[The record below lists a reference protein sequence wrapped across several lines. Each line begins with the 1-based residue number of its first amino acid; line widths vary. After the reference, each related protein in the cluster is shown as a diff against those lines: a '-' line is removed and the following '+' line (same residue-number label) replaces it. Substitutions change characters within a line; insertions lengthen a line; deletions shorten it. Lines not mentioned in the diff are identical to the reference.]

1 MFVDRAKILVRGGKG
16 GNGCVAFR
24 REKFVPRGGPSGGDG
39 GNGGNV
45 YLEANPHLFTLLDF
59 TYKRIYEAP
68 SGKNGQGGRKHGA
81 SGEDLVI
88 PVPVG
93 TIVQTGNG
101 QILCDLTEP
110 GQRVLVARGGRG
122 GHGNAFF
129 ASSTNRSPRF
139 AEKGEKG
146 EEVELQLELR
156 LIADVGIIGKPNA
169 GKSTLLS
176 ALTAS
181 TPKIADYP
189 FTTLSPVLGVLT
201 FQDLSTLTLAEIPG
215 LIEGAHAGAGL
226 GHEFLRH
233 ALRCRVLLCLLDLTG
248 KPLEEWE
255 MLRNELLLYDSAL
268 GNKPYLIALNKC
280 DLLSPEEIAE
290 VRDRFPDNEKELL
303 VISAKEGINLEELK
317 IALKEMVEKA
327 PPVESPL
334 SRSRVV
340 YRLSPRETREFIVS
354 KVSDGIFEIEGDYL
368 KRLVERTDF
377 DNQEAIKRLQRQF
390 DKLGV
395 EKELKKAGIK
405 EGDTVRIGG
414 MEFEF
419 KESGEEA

>member
-1 MFVDRAKILVRGGKG
+1 MIVDQAKILVRGGKG

-39 GNGGNV
+39 GDGGDV
-45 YLEANPHLFTLLDF
+45 YLEASPHLFTLLDF
-59 TYKRIYEAP
+59 TYKHIYEAP
-68 SGKNGQGGRKHGA
+68 SGKNGQGGGKHGA
-81 SGEDLVI
+81 RGEDLII

-93 TIVQTGNG
+93 TIVRTIDGRV
-101 QILCDLTEP
+101 IADLLAA
-110 GQRVLVARGGRG
+110 GQRVLVAKGGKG

-129 ASSTNRSPRF
+129 ANSTHRSPRF

-189 FTTLSPVLGVLT
+189 FTTVNPVLGVLT
-201 FQDLSTLTLAEIPG
+201 FPDLSSLILAEIPG
-215 LIEGAHAGAGL
+215 LIQGAHSGAGL

-233 ALRCRVLLCLLDLTG
+233 SLRCRVLLFLLDLTG
-248 KPLEEWE
+248 SPKEEWE
-255 MLRNELLLYDSAL
+255 MLKNELFLYDAAL
-268 GNKPYLIALNKC
+268 VRKPFLIALNKC
-280 DLLSPEEIAE
+280 DLLTLEKIQEIKGEFPEGET
-290 VRDRFPDNEKELL
+290 L
-303 VISAKEGINLEELK
+303 VISAKERINLEELK
-317 IALKEMVEKA
+317 ISLKRLVELA
-327 PPVESPL
+327 PPMESPF
-334 SRSRVV
+334 SQSKVV
-340 YRLSPRETREFIVS
+340 YRLSPRETREFKAKKIS
-354 KVSDGIFEIEGDYL
+354 EGIYEVEGEYL
-368 KRLVERTDF
+368 KRLVEKTDF
-377 DNQEAIKRLQRQF
+377 DNQEAIGRLQRLF

-405 EGDTVRIGG
+405 EGDIVRIGN

-419 KESGEEA
+419 KESGKGDE